1 MKTKSFDCVA
11 MKRAAAEQIYEQLK
25 DKSPTEQCAFWKSG
39 EEELRS
45 RCRGVISSEPIA
57 KAA

>member
-1 MKTKSFDCVA
+1 MKTKTFDCVA

-25 DKSPTEQCAFWKSG
+25 DATIAEQRAFWKTG
-39 EEELRS
+39 EDELRS

-57 KAA
+57 KTA

>member
-1 MKTKSFDCVA
+1 

-25 DKSPTEQCAFWKSG
+25 DASIAEQRAFWKTG
-39 EEELRS
+39 EDELQS
-45 RCRGVISSEPIA
+45 RCRGVIVSEPIA

>member
-1 MKTKSFDCVA
+1 MKTKNFDCVA

-25 DKSPTEQCAFWKSG
+25 DKSPAEQYAFWKSG
-39 EEELRS
+39 EDELRS
-45 RCRGVISSEPIA
+45 RCRGVIVSAPIA